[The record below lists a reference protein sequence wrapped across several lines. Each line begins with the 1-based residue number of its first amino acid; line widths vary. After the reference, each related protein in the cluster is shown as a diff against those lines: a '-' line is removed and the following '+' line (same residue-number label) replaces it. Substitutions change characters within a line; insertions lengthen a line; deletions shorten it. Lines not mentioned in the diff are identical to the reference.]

1 MKAAG
6 GKLEAIDLPAV
17 LQPDMA
23 YGIAVV
29 KGTSHASEA
38 REFID
43 GLLHGAGQSE
53 LRKAGF
59 LPPPASG

>member
-1 MKAAG
+1 
-6 GKLEAIDLPAV
+6 
-17 LQPDMA
+17 MA